1 MVGQV
6 RLRLLQRAL
15 LAEAHA
21 IRQDG
26 SPWNGWRRIADG
38 GVLGMGMGMGM
49 GIRTETSDS
58 GLNGY
63 ERIANGEERIRPE
76 RSTFRVTA
84 LQEIEGGT
92 PGRDR
97 GPQREEVVDPVR
109 RAQLPESRGAH
120 DGDRISRRRIGLGTP
135 ARRTVTHSK
144 P

>member
-1 MVGQV
+1 LVVGQV

-26 SPWNGWRRIADG
+26 SPWNGWRRIADR
-38 GVLGMGMGMGM
+38 GVLGMG
-49 GIRTETSDS
+49 ITTETSDS

-63 ERIANGEERIRPE
+63 EQIPNGEERIRPE
-76 RSTFRVTA
+76 RSTLCVTA
-84 LQEIEGGT
+84 LQES
-92 PGRDR
+92 
-97 GPQREEVVDPVR
+97 
-109 RAQLPESRGAH
+109 ESRSVH